1 MANLFWSMMKEEWRL
16 HSTMFGGLSFALFPV
31 MVAGMAFM
39 GTFLLPLIRTT
50 LPPGNLSIILHSNY
64 LLLGCMAGAFGLLGN
79 EAMNRR
85 FGQAS
90 LIAYSVRCLPVSDR
104 YIFTIFVAKD
114 LCYYFFLWVF
124 PFAAGFFI
132 ASTIIGIPLI
142 LPILLTLTL
151 TLSFLIG
158 LSLVFFLST
167 VYTRSK
173 GALILIISLLL
184 LAVGAYSVLTGNN
197 PASLFPPV
205 ILFSEFSWSLFAT
218 TMAALIIIS
227 GFAILIFNPESAA
240 SSKRYDDKIIPL
252 SKIFSRFPHPALTAK
267 DVIDL
272 YRSGSAIGQ
281 TLFSFLIPLVVIW
294 FFLTLTS
301 QYIPH
306 RNILFLFAITT
317 GIIAST
323 MYTWLTAFDS
333 FTTYASL
340 PVSVRMVIMSK
351 LSSFAVLQVVPVVF
365 LTIVTLLSGE
375 GAYLIPAVI
384 LAISIS
390 FFAVSVTIWLA
401 GLSPHILV
409 YDIRVMGRYFLII
422 GVVTAI
428 FSSIAFSNPWASL
441 TAVLLGI
448 PAWILIQ
455 KGCTRWEQQE
465 QPVF

>member
-1 MANLFWSMMKEEWRL
+1 
-16 HSTMFGGLSFALFPV
+16 
-31 MVAGMAFM
+31 
-39 GTFLLPLIRTT
+39 
-50 LPPGNLSIILHSNY
+50 
-64 LLLGCMAGAFGLLGN
+64 
-79 EAMNRR
+79 
-85 FGQAS
+85 
-90 LIAYSVRCLPVSDR
+90 
-104 YIFTIFVAKD
+104 
-114 LCYYFFLWVF
+114 
-124 PFAAGFFI
+124 
-132 ASTIIGIPLI
+132 
-142 LPILLTLTL
+142 
-151 TLSFLIG
+151 
-158 LSLVFFLST
+158 
-167 VYTRSK
+167 
-173 GALILIISLLL
+173 
-184 LAVGAYSVLTGNN
+184 
-197 PASLFPPV
+197 
-205 ILFSEFSWSLFAT
+205 
-218 TMAALIIIS
+218 
-227 GFAILIFNPESAA
+227 
-240 SSKRYDDKIIPL
+240 
-252 SKIFSRFPHPALTAK
+252 
-267 DVIDL
+267 
-272 YRSGSAIGQ
+272 
-281 TLFSFLIPLVVIW
+281 
-294 FFLTLTS
+294 
-301 QYIPH
+301 
-306 RNILFLFAITT
+306 
-317 GIIAST
+317 